1 MPDRLGKF
9 VGLQRGER
17 DDLELGEFV
26 VVSQVEKQLCGPR
39 AGLGGLDAP
48 AGPTGPEGPDGP
60 DGTVG
65 VKKYVLCLAGTSR

>member
-26 VVSQVEKQLCGPR
+26 VVSQVEKQLCGPGR
-39 AGLGGLDAP
+39 IGRLGRPGC
-48 AGPTGPEGPDGP
+48 GPEGPDGP
-60 DGTVG
+60 DGT
-65 VKKYVLCLAGTSR
+65 AGG